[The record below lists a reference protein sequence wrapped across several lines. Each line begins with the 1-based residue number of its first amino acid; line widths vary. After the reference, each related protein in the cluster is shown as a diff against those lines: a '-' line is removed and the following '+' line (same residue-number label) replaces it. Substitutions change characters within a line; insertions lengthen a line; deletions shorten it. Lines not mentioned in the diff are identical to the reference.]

1 MWAESHTSCGG
12 WQMWRKRFIFQ
23 KDVSGQPV
31 LHFFLKWLFCQTLWL
46 IHLIAS
52 IWKAEARELP
62 VWGQTVLHM
71 RWFLKTKQTSK
82 IYQTNKNQCPP
93 KKQQIMLEM
102 IESLLIFPY
111 TPPIY
116 STCQS
121 KINKQK
127 LSKPIL
133 NELEAHGSHISYQ
146 SWN

>member
-1 MWAESHTSCGG
+1 MGWVPYKLWRMTDVEEEVYFSRRCFRTTSPT
-12 WQMWRKRFIFQ
+12 F
-23 KDVSGQPV
+23 
-31 LHFFLKWLFCQTLWL
+31 FFLKWLFCQTLWL

-52 IWKAEARELP
+52 IWKAEAREPP

-93 KKQQIMLEM
+93 KKQQIILEM

-116 STCQS
+116 STYQS

>member
-1 MWAESHTSCGG
+1 MVP
-12 WQMWRKRFIFQ
+12 QNK
-23 KDVSGQPV
+23 
-31 LHFFLKWLFCQTLWL
+31 
-46 IHLIAS
+46 
-52 IWKAEARELP
+52 
-62 VWGQTVLHM
+62 
-71 RWFLKTKQTSK
+71 
-82 IYQTNKNQCPP
+82 TNKQNLSNKQKPMPP

>member
-1 MWAESHTSCGG
+1 
-12 WQMWRKRFIFQ
+12 
-23 KDVSGQPV
+23 
-31 LHFFLKWLFCQTLWL
+31 
-46 IHLIAS
+46 
-52 IWKAEARELP
+52 
-62 VWGQTVLHM
+62 
-71 RWFLKTKQTSK
+71 
-82 IYQTNKNQCPP
+82 
-93 KKQQIMLEM
+93 MLEM